1 MDNYGI
7 RKGIWRIVPG
17 LVLAGGGILGW
28 SLSVAEAAEPAMSV
42 KHYDLAI
49 ALDPV
54 AKRVDGSVGI
64 RFTCAAPACA
74 QLQLDMDQ
82 ALEVKNLS
90 LDGVTAAFTRDQE
103 VLKVTLPAAGLPA
116 GEHLLQVDYAG
127 QPEPRRLR
135 FDTDPTGQYVA
146 SYGLPY
152 SARQWWPEFDDPAIK
167 AASAD
172 IHITVP
178 EGLTAVSNGR
188 LVGVTLLPDRRH
200 RYHWTVAYPIYAD
213 VISVAAAPYVEFD
226 DEYRSVTGTPVPL
239 HYFVF
244 PADLAKA
251 RVEFAIIP
259 SVLGV
264 YETLFGPY
272 PFQGE
277 QYGIT
282 EMMLSSFREHQTVPA
297 LGKSFIE
304 APSASTE
311 TEDVSTVIAH
321 DLAHQWF
328 GNSLTLRSWSDIWLN
343 ESFSNYA
350 VALWHERRDGAA
362 DYHTFMRELDTHDF
376 TGSPYVQ
383 DPHDFMAMF
392 GSTTFNK
399 GAWVLHMLRHVMGDA
414 GFFAAL
420 RDYTAANRYG
430 HVDTATWMSACERQ
444 YGKPL
449 DWFFKEWVYGEGRPD
464 IKMVWNQEGGALVLK
479 VVQTQQ
485 GQVFTMPVDVE
496 IETEAGRT
504 REVVWLRGREE
515 NLHVPVDGVVKSVS
529 LDPDGW
535 LLKG

>member
-1 MDNYGI
+1 M
-7 RKGIWRIVPG
+7 RRIVPG
-17 LVLAGGGILGW
+17 LLLAGSGT
-28 SLSVAEAAEPAMSV
+28 LSVFLPAAEAAEPAMSV
-42 KHYDLAI
+42 QHYDLAI
-49 ALDPV
+49 TLDPV

-64 RFTCAAPACA
+64 RFTCAAPACT

-90 LDGVTAAFTRDQE
+90 LDGVTAAFTRDPGL
-103 VLKVTLPAAGLPA
+103 LKVTLPAVGLAA

-135 FDTDPTGQYVA
+135 FDTDPTGQYAA

-172 IHITVP
+172 IHVTVP
-178 EGLTAVSNGR
+178 EGLTAVSNGK
-188 LVGVTLLPDRRH
+188 LVDVAPLPDKRH
-200 RYHWTVAYPIYAD
+200 RYHWSVAYPIYAD

-226 DEYRSVTGTPVPL
+226 DQFMSVTGKPVPL

-244 PADLAKA
+244 PADLVKAKA
-251 RVEFAIIP
+251 EFAIIP
-259 SVLGV
+259 SVLGA
-264 YETLFGPY
+264 YETLFGYY

-282 EMMLSSFREHQTVPA
+282 EMMISSFREHQTVPA
-297 LGKSFIE
+297 LGQSFIE
-304 APSASTE
+304 APSAATE
-311 TEDVSTVIAH
+311 SENVSTVIAH

-350 VALWHERRDGAA
+350 VALWHERRDGIA
-362 DYHTFMRELDTHDF
+362 DYHAFMRELNTHDF
-376 TGSPYVQ
+376 TGSLYVQ
-383 DPHDFMAMF
+383 DPHNFMAMF

-414 GFFAAL
+414 EFFAAL
-420 RDYTAANRYG
+420 RDYTADNRYG
-430 HVDTATWMSACERQ
+430 HVDTAAWMSACERQ

-449 DWFFKEWVYGEGRPD
+449 DWFFKEWVYGEGQPAL
-464 IKMVWNQEGGALVLK
+464 KTTWNQQGGMLVLK
-479 VVQTQQ
+479 VVQTQA

-496 IETEAGRT
+496 IETGAGPT
-504 REVVWLRGREE
+504 RQVVWLRDREE
-515 NLHVPVDGVVKSVS
+515 SLNVPVSGVVKSVS
-529 LDPDGW
+529 LDPEGW
-535 LLKG
+535 LLKD